1 MKALIRVTLAL
12 AAATLA
18 SPVLAAETLAAPTPA
33 GVAAHQAAV
42 VQQQARIAQMMSK
55 RTAATDSSATGAGTN
70 AVQSTVS
77 GPRIANP
84 YRSYPPSCA
93 ADPLPTA
100 PTGFTYTVQVALYT
114 RSVTTGDPGTPE
126 GATITLWRMACSSS
140 GNLTPY
146 NIDNGPNSM
155 LMMRIDRSSNGQD
168 FLPTF
173 PFITAVQQ
181 GGNGPATAFV
191 RSAQE
196 PNTVRSEVPFDAAIS
211 AQSSVFVLE
220 NYPDTSFGYTY
231 FNNDFQLL
239 IDPVI
244 DANCT
249 GCGVI
254 NVPGYV
260 PDQQH
265 YPAAFLNLPIDGYMS
280 SAWYDTAHGG
290 EGLMAQIYDNADH
303 ATRTL
308 FAAWYTYDDN
318 GIPFWL
324 SVQGVAAYGSNTF
337 SNVPVYYFTGGGFAG
352 NFTSVTQHNWGTM
365 NISFPDCTTM
375 EFDFNGAAD
384 AVAGGPAGSGSRTF
398 HRLADINGL
407 NCE

>member
-1 MKALIRVTLAL
+1 MKALICVTLAL
-12 AAATLA
+12 AVATLA
-18 SPVLAAETLAAPTPA
+18 SPVFAAETLAVPTSA

-42 VQQQARIAQMMSK
+42 IKQQQHIAQMMAARS
-55 RTAATDSSATGAGTN
+55 AATGQAATGNGTN
-70 AVQSTVS
+70 SVQSTVS

-93 ADPLPTA
+93 ADPLPDT
-100 PTGFTYTVQVALYT
+100 PTGFTYTTQVSLYT
-114 RSVTTGDPGTPE
+114 RNANGDPGTPE
-126 GATITLWRMACSSS
+126 GATITLWRIACSSS
-140 GNLTPY
+140 GNLAPY
-146 NIDNGPNSM
+146 NIDHLQNSM

-173 PFITAVQQ
+173 PSITAVQQ
-181 GGNGPATAFV
+181 TANGPATALV

-196 PNTVRSEVPFDAAIS
+196 PNTVISEVPFDATIA
-211 AQSSVFVLE
+211 AQSTVYVLE
-220 NYPDTSFGYTY
+220 NYPFTTFGYTY
-231 FNNDFQLL
+231 FNNNFQLL
-239 IDPVI
+239 IDPVL
-244 DANCT
+244 DSNCG
-249 GCGVI
+249 GCGTI
-254 NVPGYV
+254 TVPGYE

-265 YPAAFLNLPIDGYMS
+265 YPAAFADLPIDGYMS
-280 SAWYDTAHGG
+280 SAWYDLAHGG
-290 EGLMAQIYDNADH
+290 EGLMVQIYDNADH

-308 FAAWYTYDDN
+308 FAAWYTYDAN

-324 SVQGVAAYGSNTF
+324 SVQGVANYGSNTF
-337 SNVPVYYFTGGGFAG
+337 SNVPVYYYTGGGFAG
-352 NFTSVTQHNWGTM
+352 NFPSVTQHNWGTM

>member
-12 AAATLA
+12 AVATLA
-18 SPVLAAETLAAPTPA
+18 SPVFAAETLAVPTSA

-42 VQQQARIAQMMSK
+42 IKQQQHIAQMMAARS
-55 RTAATDSSATGAGTN
+55 AATGQTATGNGTN

-93 ADPLPTA
+93 ADPLPDT
-100 PTGFTYTVQVALYT
+100 PTGFTYTTQVSLYT
-114 RSVTTGDPGTPE
+114 RNANGDPGTPE
-126 GATITLWRMACSSS
+126 GATITLWRIACSSS
-140 GNLTPY
+140 GNLAPY
-146 NIDNGPNSM
+146 NIDHLQNSM
-155 LMMRIDRSSNGQD
+155 LLMRIDRSSNGQD

-173 PFITAVQQ
+173 PSITAVQQ
-181 GGNGPATAFV
+181 TANGPATASRAFGAGAEHGNLGSTLRCHDRRPV
-191 RSAQE
+191 YGLRARELSVHDFRLHLLQQQFPAVDRSCSRQQLHGLRRHHRARLRARSAAL
-196 PNTVRSEVPFDAAIS
+196 PGCVRGPADRRLHEQRVVRPRARRRR
-211 AQSSVFVLE
+211 
-220 NYPDTSFGYTY
+220 PDG
-231 FNNDFQLL
+231 
-239 IDPVI
+239 
-244 DANCT
+244 
-249 GCGVI
+249 
-254 NVPGYV
+254 
-260 PDQQH
+260 
-265 YPAAFLNLPIDGYMS
+265 
-280 SAWYDTAHGG
+280 
-290 EGLMAQIYDNADH
+290 ADLRQRRH

-308 FAAWYTYDDN
+308 FAAWYTYDAN

-324 SVQGVAAYGSNTF
+324 SVQGVANYGSNTF
-337 SNVPVYYFTGGGFAG
+337 SNVPVYYYTGGGFAG
-352 NFTSVTQHNWGTM
+352 NFPSVTQHNWGTM

>member
-12 AAATLA
+12 ATAALA
-18 SPVLAAETLAAPTPA
+18 CPTFAAETLAAPTSA
-33 GVAAHQAAV
+33 GIAAHHAAV
-42 VQQQARIAQMMSK
+42 IKQQERLAQMMATRS
-55 RTAATDSSATGAGTN
+55 AATANVATGNGTN
-70 AVQSTVS
+70 AVESTVS

-84 YRSYPPSCA
+84 FRSYPPSCA
-93 ADPLPTA
+93 ADPLPTT
-100 PTGFTYTVQVALYT
+100 PSGPTYTAQVALYT
-114 RSVTTGDPGTPE
+114 RNANGDPGTPE
-126 GATITLWRMACSSS
+126 GATITLWRIACSSS
-140 GNLTPY
+140 GNLSPY
-146 NIDNGPNSM
+146 NIDHLQNSM
-155 LMMRIDRSSNGQD
+155 LLMRIDRSSNGQD

-173 PFITAVQQ
+173 PLITANQAT
-181 GGNGPATAFV
+181 GNGTATAYV
-191 RSAQE
+191 RAATE
-196 PNTVRSEVPFDAAIS
+196 PNTVVSEMPFDSTIFAAS
-211 AQSSVFVLE
+211 TVYVLE
-220 NYPDTSFGYTY
+220 NYPDSSLGYTY

-249 GCGVI
+249 GCGAI
-254 NVPGYV
+254 TVPGYA
-260 PDQQH
+260 PTQQT
-265 YPAAFLNLPIDGYMS
+265 YPAAFQDLPIDGYMS

-290 EGLMAQIYDNADH
+290 EGLMVQIYDNADH

-308 FAAWYTYDDN
+308 FAAWYTYDAN

-324 SVQGVAAYGSNTF
+324 SIQGVAAYGSKSF
-337 SNVPVYYFTGGGFAG
+337 SNVPVYYYTGGGFAG

-365 NISFPDCTTM
+365 NIGFPDCTTM
-375 EFDFNGAAD
+375 EFDFNGSAD